1 MFNGACDAVPK
12 RQRACSTGV
21 FDVSIYLYIAYFMP
35 SETLAMM
42 QSTCTAL
49 FNMKLKLETLQ
60 RVPLW
65 AFKQVCSPA
74 TLTHLVAGPQPTPR
88 RVSAMID
95 AFSKLT
101 TLELQNSPAGYFA
114 RNTRVVFPN
123 LTTLDISNQD
133 FSETFYLST
142 NAPRLTT
149 LTMNNMKAQDGTAL
163 QNTFA
168 HLPLTTLRAHGLD
181 FQILAKKRVASHI
194 LKFPNTLTC
203 LDLTKAKLDDRCQ
216 RDLERLVHLES
227 LCLNACSHFDPIY
240 LANLLRVEKLQRL
253 YLDCL
258 PMTREGVVAL
268 SRMYTLKRLSLYKV
282 RGCVQFLINSLPRS
296 LTELCICAPRDDS
309 IIFDLPPSATLPA
322 PKVRENTPIKPFAPV
337 APTAPTAPVAPITP
351 VAPVTPVNPVTP
363 VAPANPLAP
372 LGPVA
377 PSTPAGPSFPC
388 LACPLTLVIPRATD
402 PITSAMKAMH
412 TAEMATFV
420 LTDKLISCT
429 FLFFFFPFFPFFFF
443 FFLTFFA
450 FLFVFEDLLKE
461 KAKKIIF

>member
-21 FDVSIYLYIAYFMP
+21 FDVSIYLYMAYFMP
-35 SETLAMM
+35 SEALAMM

-49 FNMKLKLETLQ
+49 FNMKLKLATLQ

-123 LTTLDISNQD
+123 LTTLDISNHD

-181 FQILAKKRVASHI
+181 FQILPKKRVASHI

-216 RDLERLVHLES
+216 RDLERLVHLKS
-227 LCLNACSHFDPIY
+227 LRLNACSHFNPIY
-240 LANLLRVEKLQRL
+240 LANLLRIEKLQRL

-268 SRMYTLKRLSLYKV
+268 SGMHALERLSLYKV
-282 RGCVQFLINSLPRS
+282 RGCVQFLINSLPQS
-296 LTELCICAPRDDS
+296 LTELCICAPSDES
-309 IIFDLPPSATLPA
+309 IIFDLPPSITTLKLWCPGRILTPLHTMHFVTSLTLCCANCYTDTMGALFQNMPA
-322 PKVRENTPIKPFAPV
+322 LKHLRLYRAVGMEHVVEVLNA
-337 APTAPTAPVAPITP
+337 ADLHSITFVDCGFLEECGLLP
-351 VAPVTPVNPVTP
+351 RLN
-363 VAPANPLAP
+363 
-372 LGPVA
+372 LGPEMGLQCFKANLLV
-377 PSTPAGPSFPC
+377 PC
-388 LACPLTLVIPRATD
+388 VEFI
-402 PITSAMKAMH
+402 
-412 TAEMATFV
+412 
-420 LTDKLISCT
+420 
-429 FLFFFFPFFPFFFF
+429 
-443 FFLTFFA
+443 
-450 FLFVFEDLLKE
+450 
-461 KAKKIIF
+461 